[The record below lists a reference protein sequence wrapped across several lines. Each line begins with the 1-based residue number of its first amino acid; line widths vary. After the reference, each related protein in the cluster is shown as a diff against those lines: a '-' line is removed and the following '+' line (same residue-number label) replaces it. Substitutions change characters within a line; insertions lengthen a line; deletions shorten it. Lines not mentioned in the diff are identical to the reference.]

1 MYYLKYNGVD
11 LTQLVKVRE
20 VNLPSLPSIEHSEI
34 EMWEMDG
41 NLFSSLSYGNRE
53 IEISAIIQ
61 PLDPNDLDI
70 YVNDVKRAFYV
81 REPKPLFL
89 GDETRYLLAVTDGEV
104 EIVELGKGTCKI
116 TVNLIAY
123 SPYWI
128 DKEVM
133 CINED
138 SKEVTVYND
147 GDVPTTPIFDI
158 GIQGDTT
165 FIQLENKNTKER
177 ILIGEL
183 PRTQKP
189 NIKANE
195 NILFD
200 TCQTTSGWVQSQAG
214 IDSGCS
220 TGGTLAV
227 TSTGGGLCIGNFGSG
242 NGTWKGACYRRNLD
256 RTVKDFKVRCNFS
269 FHSAG
274 INGDPTRVE
283 YKDYGGDNIGVIS
296 GGSLSYVYYVKTNGS
311 NLHVRTGP
319 STAYPI
325 IGKVANGTNLN
336 GQTISNGWLY
346 HDTIGSP
353 GYSSMQYIET
363 RGSDTR
369 WSATICNFVTNKTTA
384 LRSGADEW
392 AGAYCTIPSGTVV
405 RCYVDEHGESTKFRQ
420 LNVPYNGCGG
430 YIKSSDLTRASEMEP
445 VKIEYVL
452 EGETADDKEGII
464 QLYGFSNSGVQLFS
478 MSLID
483 DSQWYE
489 ATYPLI
495 KKNGQDFLYD
505 IKFTE
510 PKAKQKQVESSGTIK
525 YENVLSGTLGHWND
539 FEGDL
544 YIERVGDIWYSYV
557 NAYNRKFIQ
566 SSRVHDTA
574 NSNESLGYLVI
585 YVGTSNADKASAM
598 SINEIQVQ
606 TATEIPT
613 AQYNIQRFEVG
624 DSVEI
629 DCGVPCVKLNGK
641 ERNDLVDIGSQFFDL
656 EVGANEIKIA
666 SDNEV
671 NFTALFN
678 KKYL

>member
-104 EIVELGKGTCKI
+104 EIVELGKGTCEI

-183 PRTQKP
+183 PRTQNP

-200 TCQTTSGWVQSQAG
+200 ACQTTSGWVQSQAG

-227 TSTGGGLCIGNFGSG
+227 TSTGGGLCIGSFGSG
-242 NGTWKGACYRRNLD
+242 NGTWKGACYRKNLD

-283 YKDYGGDNIGVIS
+283 YKDYGGDDIATVG
-296 GGSLSYVYYVKTNGS
+296 GGSLTYVYYVKTGGA

-336 GQTISNGWLY
+336 GETISNGWLY
-346 HDTIGSP
+346 HDTIGRA

-363 RGSDTR
+363 RGTDTR
-369 WSATICNFVTNKTTA
+369 WSATICNFVTNKATA

-405 RCYVDEHGESTKFRQ
+405 RCYVNEEGESTKFRK
-420 LNVPYNGCGG
+420 LNVPYNGRIG

-445 VKIEYVL
+445 VEIEYVL

-525 YENVLSGTLGHWND
+525 YENILSGTLGQWND

-544 YIERVGDIWYSYV
+544 YIERVGDIWFV
-557 NAYNRKFIQ
+557 RIE
-566 SSRVHDTA
+566 SSIH
-574 NSNESLGYLVI
+574 
-585 YVGTSNADKASAM
+585 
-598 SINEIQVQ
+598 
-606 TATEIPT
+606 
-613 AQYNIQRFEVG
+613 
-624 DSVEI
+624 
-629 DCGVPCVKLNGK
+629 
-641 ERNDLVDIGSQFFDL
+641 
-656 EVGANEIKIA
+656 
-666 SDNEV
+666 
-671 NFTALFN
+671 
-678 KKYL
+678 